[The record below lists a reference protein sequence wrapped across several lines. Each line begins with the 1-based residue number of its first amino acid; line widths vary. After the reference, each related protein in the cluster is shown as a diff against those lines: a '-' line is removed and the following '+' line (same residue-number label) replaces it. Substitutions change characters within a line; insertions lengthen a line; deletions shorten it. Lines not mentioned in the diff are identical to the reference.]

1 MKIREKNLNQ
11 HCLSTLEDLNNET
24 VEIEHENT
32 YKAKRRNDF
41 PTDSLQYTLTKDLFV
56 LP

>member
-1 MKIREKNLNQ
+1 MKIRGKNLNQ

-41 PTDSLQYTLTKDLFV
+41 PTDSLQYTLTKKLFV